1 MNPMANP
8 RAALLALAACL
19 WLAPQPASAASNPF
33 DQDVKPIGAGEPMPA
48 ARFVDERDRPF
59 TFAALRGQVVVVV
72 FIYTRCQDAC
82 PIITAKFAALDRALG
97 SGPYHLVEMTI
108 DPVHDTPAALRAYA
122 RKSGAGSPRWDFVTG
137 RPDTVST
144 FARAAGLSVVDNGRG
159 DLIHNARLLIVS
171 QDGRVADVVELV
183 AWDPATI
190 AAQVRHVA
198 GASASPLARV
208 DFELTK
214 AVAQL
219 CGGSYQIASGIVDV
233 VAVLLIVV
241 GGVLVILWLRRL
253 LSAQGA

>member
-1 MNPMANP
+1 MIVMANP

-19 WLAPQPASAASNPF
+19 WLAAQPASGANPF
-33 DQDVKPIGAGEPMPA
+33 DQDVKPIQPGEPLPA
-48 ARFVDERDRPF
+48 TTFVDERDRPF
-59 TFAALRGQVVVVV
+59 TFSALRGQVVVVG

-82 PIITAKFAALDRALG
+82 PIITQKFGVLDHALG
-97 SGPYHLVEMTI
+97 QGPYHLVEVTI
-108 DPVHDTPAALRAYA
+108 DPAHDTPAALRAYA
-122 RKSGAGSPRWDFVTG
+122 RKLGAGSSRWDFVTG
-137 RPDTVST
+137 RPETVST
-144 FARAAGLSVVDNGRG
+144 FARAAGLSIVDNGRG

-190 AAQVRHVA
+190 AAQVHHVA
-198 GASASPLARV
+198 GASANPLARA

-219 CGGSYQIASGIVDV
+219 CGGSYQIASGIVDI
-233 VAVLLIVV
+233 VAVALIVV

>member
-1 MNPMANP
+1 MNGIANP
-8 RAALLALAACL
+8 RAALLALAVCL
-19 WLAPQPASAASNPF
+19 GLAAHPASAASNPF
-33 DQDVKPIGAGEPMPA
+33 DQNVQPIEVGEPMPA
-48 ARFVDERDRPF
+48 ATFVDERDRPF
-59 TFAALRGQVVVVV
+59 TFSALHGQVVVVG

-82 PIITAKFAALDRALG
+82 PIITQKFAVLDRALG
-97 SGPYHLVEMTI
+97 AGPYHLVEMTI
-108 DPVHDTPAALRAYA
+108 DPAHDTPAALRAYA
-122 RKSGAGSPRWDFVTG
+122 RKSSAGSPRWDFVTG
-137 RPDTVST
+137 RSEMVNT

-171 QDGRVADVVELV
+171 EDGRVADVVQLV
-183 AWDPATI
+183 AWDPGTI

-198 GASASPLARV
+198 GASANPLARV

-233 VAVLLIVV
+233 IAVLLIVV
-241 GGVLVILWLRRL
+241 GGVLVILWIRRL